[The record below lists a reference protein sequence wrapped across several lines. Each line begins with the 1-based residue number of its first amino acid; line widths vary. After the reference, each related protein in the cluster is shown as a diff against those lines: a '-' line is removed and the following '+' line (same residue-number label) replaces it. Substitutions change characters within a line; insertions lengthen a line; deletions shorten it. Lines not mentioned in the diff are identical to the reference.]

1 MLNNYFKKCF
11 NNSLPPLS
19 FSDLDD
25 LNIPNERDI
34 DDILCT
40 VDEVQHL
47 LKSLDISKSN
57 GPDGI
62 SARMLKETASS
73 IAPSVTRLFNLVLET
88 GSFPVCWKMSHIVP
102 IPKPGDQ
109 SNPSNYRPISLL
121 SILSK
126 VFERHLHLI
135 MTNYI
140 AEKNLLSEKQWGFQA
155 RKGTVLPLLHAT
167 NDWFHTLDSGAEVCA
182 VFFDFKK
189 AFDSIPHRKLI
200 SILRSSGFNP
210 ALTRLICSY
219 LTGRLQVVVVDGV
232 SSQSVPV
239 VSGVP
244 QGSVLGPLLFLL
256 YIDDITNIQ
265 LPCESNMVLYADD
278 ILLYRQIS
286 ADDDYQHLQHCV
298 NLLSSWCSRNHL
310 TFNSNKCKCMVFSR
324 RHSRAIKF
332 PSLCLGSTPLELVH
346 SYKYL
351 GVTLTSDLSWSEHI
365 QSICVKSKKLIGLL
379 YRRFYGNAD
388 PATILILYCTLV
400 RPHLEYACQ
409 VWSPYTQRDKDLLEN
424 VQKFALRM
432 SFRQWNASYRELLN
446 LCNIST
452 LRERRLY
459 LSLCLMYKI
468 THFQV
473 HFPPDIFIPKSP
485 GTLRSTNILSS
496 YVQPFARTN
505 AYLHSYVPSTISS
518 WNSLPTEVTNTQSL
532 PSFKDFLSVYIL

>member
-1 MLNNYFKKCF
+1 MQY
-11 NNSLPPLS
+11 
-19 FSDLDD
+19 
-25 LNIPNERDI
+25 
-34 DDILCT
+34 
-40 VDEVQHL
+40 
-47 LKSLDISKSN
+47 
-57 GPDGI
+57 
-62 SARMLKETASS
+62 SS
-73 IAPSVTRLFNLVLET
+73 IL
-88 GSFPVCWKMSHIVP
+88 
-102 IPKPGDQ
+102 
-109 SNPSNYRPISLL
+109 
-121 SILSK
+121 
-126 VFERHLHLI
+126 
-135 MTNYI
+135 
-140 AEKNLLSEKQWGFQA
+140 
-155 RKGTVLPLLHAT
+155 
-167 NDWFHTLDSGAEVCA
+167 
-182 VFFDFKK
+182 KK

-459 LSLCLMYKI
+459 LSLCLMYKLPTLKYTSLQI
-468 THFQV
+468 FSFPNHLEHYVRQIFYLLTSNHLPEQMHIYTPMFLLQ
-473 HFPPDIFIPKSP
+473 FPPGTHSQRKSLTHHPCHHSKTFSLFTYYNNCNLGILDISMAIVYP
-485 GTLRSTNILSS
+485 
-496 YVQPFARTN
+496 
-505 AYLHSYVPSTISS
+505 LH
-518 WNSLPTEVTNTQSL
+518 
-532 PSFKDFLSVYIL
+532 KA

>member
-1 MLNNYFKKCF
+1 M
-11 NNSLPPLS
+11 
-19 FSDLDD
+19 
-25 LNIPNERDI
+25 
-34 DDILCT
+34 
-40 VDEVQHL
+40 
-47 LKSLDISKSN
+47 
-57 GPDGI
+57 
-62 SARMLKETASS
+62 
-73 IAPSVTRLFNLVLET
+73 
-88 GSFPVCWKMSHIVP
+88 
-102 IPKPGDQ
+102 
-109 SNPSNYRPISLL
+109 
-121 SILSK
+121 
-126 VFERHLHLI
+126 
-135 MTNYI
+135 
-140 AEKNLLSEKQWGFQA
+140 
-155 RKGTVLPLLHAT
+155 
-167 NDWFHTLDSGAEVCA
+167 
-182 VFFDFKK
+182 
-189 AFDSIPHRKLI
+189 
-200 SILRSSGFNP
+200 
-210 ALTRLICSY
+210 
-219 LTGRLQVVVVDGV
+219 

-332 PSLCLGSTPLELVH
+332 PLLCLGSTPLELVH

-452 LRERRLY
+452 LRECRLY

-468 THFQV
+468 THSQV

-496 YVQPFARTN
+496 TSNHLPEQMHIYTPMFPLQFPPGTHSQRKSLTHHPCHHSKTFSLFTYYNNCNLGILDISMAIVYP
-505 AYLHSYVPSTISS
+505 LH
-518 WNSLPTEVTNTQSL
+518 
-532 PSFKDFLSVYIL
+532 KA